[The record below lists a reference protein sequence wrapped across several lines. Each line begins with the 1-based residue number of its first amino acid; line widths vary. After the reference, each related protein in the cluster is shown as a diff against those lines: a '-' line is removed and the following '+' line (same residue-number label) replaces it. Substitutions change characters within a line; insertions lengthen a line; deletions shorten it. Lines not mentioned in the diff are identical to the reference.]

1 MLYRNFGKT
10 GKKVSILG
18 FGCMRLPI
26 RNNQPE
32 KINEPL
38 ATEMLHYAIDHG
50 VNYVDT
56 AYPYHKGMSEVAVG
70 NALKDGYRDQVYLS
84 TKLPSWLVQK
94 KEDFNSFLDEQLQKL
109 QTDRIDFYLLHGLHR
124 NFWENL
130 MNLDVFEFL
139 DSAVEDGRIGHVGFS
154 FHDEL
159 EFFKEVVDSYNWD
172 FSQIQYNYIDQ
183 EFQAGRAGLNYA
195 AGKMGTVIM
204 EPLRGS
210 CLTDNIPSDIRSIW
224 DKAPVKRSLVEWALL
239 FLWDQP
245 EVDVVLSGMSNMDH
259 VIDNINIAEKGHANV
274 LTDDERNLI
283 EEVRDAYSAR
293 MHAGCTSCNYC
304 MPCPQGLNIPHI
316 FKLMNYNRVYGLKDY
331 AKEEYSKLKV
341 TGNKTGKPAD
351 ACVEC
356 GACETK
362 CPQHLQIIHQLKET
376 RAALDY

>member
-1 MLYRNFGKT
+1 LLYRNFGKT
-10 GKKVSILG
+10 GKEVSILG

-26 RNNQPE
+26 LNDKPE

-50 VNYVDT
+50 VNYIDT
-56 AYPYHKGMSEVAVG
+56 AYPYHKGMSEIAVG
-70 NALKDGYRDQVYLS
+70 NALKNGYRDQVYLS

-94 KEDFNSFLDEQLQKL
+94 KEDFDSFLDEQLKKL

-124 NFWENL
+124 NFWEKL
-130 MNLDVFEFL
+130 LNLDVFEFL

-159 EFFKEVVDSYNWD
+159 EFFKEVVDSYKWD

-195 AGKMGTVIM
+195 ADKMGTVIM

-210 CLTDNIPSDIRSIW
+210 CLTDNIPLDIQAIW
-224 DKAPVKRSLVEWALL
+224 DKSSVKRSLAEWALL

-245 EVDVVLSGMSNMDH
+245 EVNVVLSGMSKMEH
-259 VIDNINIAEKGHANV
+259 VVDNINIAEKGHANV

-283 EEVRDAYSAR
+283 EEVRETYSAR

-304 MPCPQGLNIPHI
+304 MPCPQGVDIPLNLNLLNDTYIYKNMQKPSG
-316 FKLMNYNRVYGLKDY
+316 NYSFLI
-331 AKEEYSKLKV
+331 AKGMSASFC
-341 TGNKTGKPAD
+341 NQ
-351 ACVEC
+351 C
-356 GACETK
+356 GACEEACT
-362 CPQHLQIIHQLKET
+362 QNLQIREYLKEAVET
-376 RAALDY
+376 FEK

>member
-10 GKKVSILG
+10 GKEVSILG

-26 RNNQPE
+26 LNDKPE

-50 VNYVDT
+50 VNYIDT
-56 AYPYHKGMSEVAVG
+56 AYPYHKGMSEIAVG
-70 NALKDGYRDQVYLS
+70 NALKNGYRDQVYLS

-94 KEDFNSFLDEQLQKL
+94 KEDFDSFLDEQLKKL

-124 NFWENL
+124 NFWEKL
-130 MNLDVFEFL
+130 LNLDVFEFL

-159 EFFKEVVDSYNWD
+159 EFFKEVVDSYKWD

-183 EFQAGRAGLNYA
+183 EFQAERAGLNYA
-195 AGKMGTVIM
+195 ADKMGTVIM

-210 CLTDNIPSDIRSIW
+210 CLTDNIPLDIQAIW
-224 DKAPVKRSLVEWALL
+224 DKSSVKRSLAEWALL

-245 EVDVVLSGMSNMDH
+245 EVNVVLSGMSKMEH
-259 VIDNINIAEKGHANV
+259 VVDNINIAEKGHANV

-283 EEVRDAYSAR
+283 EEVRETYSAR

-304 MPCPQGLNIPHI
+304 MPCPQGVDIPLNLNLLNDTYIYKNMQKPSG
-316 FKLMNYNRVYGLKDY
+316 NYSFLI
-331 AKEEYSKLKV
+331 AKGMSASFC
-341 TGNKTGKPAD
+341 NQ
-351 ACVEC
+351 C
-356 GACETK
+356 GACEEACT
-362 CPQHLQIIHQLKET
+362 QNLQIREYLKEAVET
-376 RAALDY
+376 FEK

>member
-1 MLYRNFGKT
+1 LLYRNFGKT
-10 GKKVSILG
+10 GKEVSILG

-26 RNNQPE
+26 LNDKPE

-50 VNYVDT
+50 VNYIDT
-56 AYPYHKGMSEVAVG
+56 AYPYHKGMSEIAVG
-70 NALKDGYRDQVYLS
+70 NALKDGYREQVYLS

-94 KEDFNSFLDEQLQKL
+94 KEDFDSFLDEQLKKL

-124 NFWENL
+124 NFWEKL
-130 MNLDVFEFL
+130 LNLDVFEFL

-159 EFFKEVVDSYNWD
+159 EFFKEIVDSYKWD

-195 AGKMGTVIM
+195 ADKMGTVIM

-210 CLTDNIPSDIRSIW
+210 CLTDNIPLDIQAIW
-224 DKAPVKRSLVEWALL
+224 DKSPVKRSLAEWALL

-245 EVDVVLSGMSNMDH
+245 EVNVVLSGMSKMEH
-259 VIDNINIAEKGHANV
+259 VVDNINIAEKGHANV

-283 EEVRDAYSAR
+283 EEVRETYSTR

-304 MPCPQGLNIPHI
+304 MPCPHGVDIPLNLNLLNDTYIYKNMQKPSG
-316 FKLMNYNRVYGLKDY
+316 NYSFLI
-331 AKEEYSKLKV
+331 AKGMSASFC
-341 TGNKTGKPAD
+341 NQ
-351 ACVEC
+351 C
-356 GACETK
+356 GACEEACT
-362 CPQHLQIIHQLKET
+362 QNLQIMEYLKEAVET
-376 RAALDY
+376 FEK